1 MSKYKNKYRVESTRL
16 KGWDYS
22 SVGKYFITFVTKH
35 RKHWFGK
42 IENGEM
48 KLNQY
53 GKIFEKEILNTEK
66 VRKNIK
72 LDTWQIMP
80 NHFHGIFI
88 IENKSEENNER
99 KESETLKPN
108 SIGSI
113 IGQIKSIVT
122 KKIWETGE
130 KEFAWQGRFHD
141 RIIRDEKALNNIRRY
156 IKNNPKKWN
165 EDKFK

>member
-1 MSKYKNKYRVESTRL
+1 MSKFKNKYRVESTRL

-22 SVGKYFITFVTKH
+22 SEGKYFITIVTKH

-42 IENGEM
+42 IVNYKM
-48 KLNQY
+48 VLNQY
-53 GKIFEKEILNTEK
+53 GKILEKEILNTEK

-72 LDTWQIMP
+72 IDTWQIMP

-88 IENKSEENNER
+88 IESKDKGNKAVEES
-99 KESETLKPN
+99 KTLKPN
-108 SIGSI
+108 TIGAI

-130 KEFAWQGRFHD
+130 KEFGWQGRFHD
-141 RIIRDEKALNNIRRY
+141 HIIRDKKALNNIRRY
-156 IKNNPKKWN
+156 IKNNPRNWT